1 MSLYINGD
9 QLVTLDKLYS
19 ILGITNL
26 LTDDEMNIAN
36 AIKSDAA
43 QNAITNVSYQNGVS
57 KFHYCGVADYERVNW
72 KLSVEP
78 NTNYKVIVNINT
90 TNQLQPLG
98 TENPFSPWG
107 INSSANVIDNLD
119 SYDLATWHLPA
130 PWLGTQHGE
139 LSFNSGN
146 RTEVYL
152 IANFGYL
159 QDAVPTDMTLQIQ
172 MFSANSLQEQIS
184 QLKTDLNNVKTTGAD
199 IHFENKLYSLNTSS
213 DGRSIQI
220 SAPTVDKYK
229 FGFWLQPS
237 SIGTVDASYIADP
250 SSSSTTIWSVNPL
263 DKSSS
268 GAFSVTAVYF
278 KN

>member
-1 MSLYINGD
+1 MANIFAPGGYE
-9 QLVTLDKLYS
+9 LVTLNELHS
-19 ILGITNL
+19 VLGISNL
-26 LTDDEMNIAN
+26 LTDEEMNIAN
-36 AIKSDAA
+36 AMKSDAA

-90 TNQLQPLG
+90 TNQLQPLD
-98 TENPFSPWG
+98 TEKPFCPWG
-107 INSSANVIDNLD
+107 ISSSAHVTDNLD

-159 QDAVPTDMTLQIQ
+159 QDAVPTDITLQMTL
-172 MFSANSLQEQIS
+172 
-184 QLKTDLNNVKTTGAD
+184 LK
-199 IHFENKLYSLNTSS
+199 
-213 DGRSIQI
+213 
-220 SAPTVDKYK
+220 
-229 FGFWLQPS
+229 
-237 SIGTVDASYIADP
+237 ADP
-250 SSSSTTIWSVNPL
+250 IQSQIDNL
-263 DKSSS
+263 QNQINALK
-268 GAFSVTAVYF
+268 
-278 KN
+278 KQ

>member
-1 MSLYINGD
+1 MANIFANGEE
-9 QLVTLDKLYS
+9 LVTLNKLYS
-19 ILGITNL
+19 LLGMSNL

-43 QNAITNVSYQNGVS
+43 KKAISNINYSNGVNT
-57 KFHYCGVADYERVNW
+57 FHYYGGPDYERVNW

-98 TENPFSPWG
+98 SERPFFPWG
-107 INSSANVIDNLD
+107 INSSANVIENLN
-119 SYDLATWHLPA
+119 SYDLATWHLPV

-159 QDAVPTDMTLQIQ
+159 QDAVPTDITLQIQ
-172 MFSANSLQEQIS
+172 MLSGDDAIIAKYSDVKKLEQE
-184 QLKTDLNNVKTTGAD
+184 
-199 IHFENKLYSLNTSS
+199 
-213 DGRSIQI
+213 
-220 SAPTVDKYK
+220 
-229 FGFWLQPS
+229 
-237 SIGTVDASYIADP
+237 IAD
-250 SSSSTTIWSVNPL
+250 L
-263 DKSSS
+263 KKS
-268 GAFSVTAVYF
+268 
-278 KN
+278 N